1 MVWPSRSLILCA
13 RERLKEDCFCLNCH
27 FCRCELDLRSEHEQQ
42 QYDKQWYA
50 GFSIRVSLSPVITSA
65 SMDKER
71 CVPVHSPFSLIW
83 KRISHV
89 DSIQAK
95 AHAHSN
101 KLPYSQ
107 YGGKLNFIL

>member
-1 MVWPSRSLILCA
+1 MVP
-13 RERLKEDCFCLNCH
+13 
-27 FCRCELDLRSEHEQQ
+27 
-42 QYDKQWYA
+42 
-50 GFSIRVSLSPVITSA
+50 GFSIKVSLSTVITSA
-65 SMDKER
+65 SMGKER
-71 CVPVHSPFSLIW
+71 RVPVHSAFSLIW

-107 YGGKLNFIL
+107 YGGKLSYLAKT

>member
-1 MVWPSRSLILCA
+1 M
-13 RERLKEDCFCLNCH
+13 
-27 FCRCELDLRSEHEQQ
+27 
-42 QYDKQWYA
+42 
-50 GFSIRVSLSPVITSA
+50 SLSPVITSA

-71 CVPVHSPFSLIW
+71 CVPVHSAFSRIW
-83 KRISHV
+83 KRISRV

-107 YGGKLNFIL
+107 YGGKLSFPSCPKPLFQSEVNYKAIDMKVTFILIQIKLIFTRKVFAH

>member
-1 MVWPSRSLILCA
+1 
-13 RERLKEDCFCLNCH
+13 
-27 FCRCELDLRSEHEQQ
+27 
-42 QYDKQWYA
+42 
-50 GFSIRVSLSPVITSA
+50 
-65 SMDKER
+65 MDKER
-71 CVPVHSPFSLIW
+71 CVPVHSAFSLIW

>member
-1 MVWPSRSLILCA
+1 
-13 RERLKEDCFCLNCH
+13 
-27 FCRCELDLRSEHEQQ
+27 
-42 QYDKQWYA
+42 
-50 GFSIRVSLSPVITSA
+50 
-65 SMDKER
+65 MDKER
-71 CVPVHSPFSLIW
+71 CVLVHSAFSLIW

-107 YGGKLNFIL
+107 YGGKLSYLAKT

>member
-1 MVWPSRSLILCA
+1 
-13 RERLKEDCFCLNCH
+13 
-27 FCRCELDLRSEHEQQ
+27 
-42 QYDKQWYA
+42 
-50 GFSIRVSLSPVITSA
+50 
-65 SMDKER
+65 MDKER
-71 CVPVHSPFSLIW
+71 FVPVNSPFSLIW

-107 YGGKLNFIL
+107 YGGKLSFNYSLSEKRVTFFKENLTVEDNICCKTPVNEV

>member
-1 MVWPSRSLILCA
+1 M
-13 RERLKEDCFCLNCH
+13 
-27 FCRCELDLRSEHEQQ
+27 
-42 QYDKQWYA
+42 
-50 GFSIRVSLSPVITSA
+50 A
-65 SMDKER
+65 SMDKEG
-71 CVPVHSPFSLIW
+71 CVPIHSAFSLIW

-107 YGGKLNFIL
+107 YGGKLSYLAKT

>member
-1 MVWPSRSLILCA
+1 M
-13 RERLKEDCFCLNCH
+13 
-27 FCRCELDLRSEHEQQ
+27 
-42 QYDKQWYA
+42 
-50 GFSIRVSLSPVITSA
+50 SLSPVITSA

-71 CVPVHSPFSLIW
+71 CVPIHSAFSLIW

-107 YGGKLNFIL
+107 YGGKLSFPSYPKPLFQSEVNYKAIDMKVTFILIQIKLIFTRKVFAH